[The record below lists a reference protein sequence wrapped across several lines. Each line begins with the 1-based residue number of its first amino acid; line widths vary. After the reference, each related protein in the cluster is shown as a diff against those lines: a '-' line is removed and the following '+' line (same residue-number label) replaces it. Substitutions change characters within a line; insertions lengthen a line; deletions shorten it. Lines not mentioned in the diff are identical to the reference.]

1 MDPTSGLPWRPVSAI
16 IDSMKKGPMNHQ
28 LVVRGLEEEVV
39 RELKLRAARHGHS
52 AEAEH
57 REILREALLPA
68 KGKRSLKE
76 LLLAIPPGGE
86 DADFERS
93 PDRGRNVEL

>member
-1 MDPTSGLPWRPVSAI
+1 
-16 IDSMKKGPMNHQ
+16 MKRQTPNQ
-28 LVVRGLEEEVV
+28 LIVRNLEEEVV
-39 RELKLRAARHGHS
+39 RELKIRAARHGRS

-68 KGKRSLKE
+68 QPKRSIKD

-86 DADFERS
+86 EDDFPRASDA
-93 PDRGRNVEL
+93 GRDVEL